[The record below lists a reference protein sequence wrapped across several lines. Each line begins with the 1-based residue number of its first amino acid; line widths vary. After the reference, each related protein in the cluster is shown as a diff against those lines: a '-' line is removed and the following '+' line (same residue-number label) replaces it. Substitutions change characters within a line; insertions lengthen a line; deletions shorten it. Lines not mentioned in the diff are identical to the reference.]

1 MKKVNAI
8 SSNRPLAVM
17 LFLVA
22 LPLMLVSCFTGV
34 ESTKKVS
41 DKDVSKAI
49 SRTQIAVKKQ
59 DLLEEYKDSVPAWKQ
74 GKRFY
79 VTDSQVKLILAPSS
93 NSVNSDTVQLAGKTL
108 AYDGYSVGGV
118 LDNRKTVN
126 LMFSDGSNKYTY
138 STNKEIQEF
147 NSQFQIPFLIDED
160 MVAFYSKQLSN
171 KDFWIKTALWYDVKN
186 ERMIKGR
193 QFVKV
198 HVERVEPGNKV
209 FPLKVVFSASDSG
222 QEAFVWIATNVEV
235 MKDRDF
241 GSLFTT
247 ENLRERH
254 KDITDANWARIT
266 NCQVVEGMTKEECKL
281 SLGTPKQVKQRPTY
295 DGLNEIWYYDGG
307 SFLLFADGLLKDFRK

>member
-1 MKKVNAI
+1 MKKVNVI
-8 SSNRPLAVM
+8 SPKGPAVS
-17 LFLVA
+17 LILLIT

-34 ESTKKVS
+34 EGTKKVS

-49 SRTQIAVKKQ
+49 SRSQTAMKKQ
-59 DLLEEYKDSVPAWKQ
+59 DLLVAYKDSVPAWRQ

-79 VTDSQVKLILAPSS
+79 VTDSQVKLIFAPS
-93 NSVNSDTVQLAGKTL
+93 NSANSDTLQLSGKTL
-108 AYDGYSVGGV
+108 VYDGYSEGGV

-126 LMFSDGSNKYTY
+126 LMFSDSNNKYIY
-138 STNKEIQEF
+138 PTNKEIQEF

-171 KDFWIKTALWYDVKN
+171 KDFWIKTALWYDVNN

>member
-1 MKKVNAI
+1 MKKVNVI
-8 SSNRPLAVM
+8 SPKEPAVS
-17 LFLVA
+17 LILLIT

-34 ESTKKVS
+34 EDTKKVS

-49 SRTQIAVKKQ
+49 SRSQTAMKKQ
-59 DLLEEYKDSVPAWKQ
+59 DLLVAYKDSVPAWRQ

-79 VTDSQVKLILAPSS
+79 VTDSQVKLIFAPS
-93 NSVNSDTVQLAGKTL
+93 NSVNSDTLQLSGKTL
-108 AYDGYSVGGV
+108 VYDGYSEGGV

-126 LMFSDGSNKYTY
+126 LMFSDSNNKYIY
-138 STNKEIQEF
+138 PTNKEIQEF

-171 KDFWIKTALWYDVKN
+171 KDFWIKTALWYDVNN

>member
-1 MKKVNAI
+1 MKKVNVI
-8 SSNRPLAVM
+8 SPKGPVV
-17 LFLVA
+17 FLILLIT

-34 ESTKKVS
+34 EGTKKVS

-49 SRTQIAVKKQ
+49 SRSQTAVKKQ
-59 DLLEEYKDSVPAWKQ
+59 DLLVAYKDSVPAWRH

-79 VTDSQVKLILAPSS
+79 VTDSQVKLIFAPS
-93 NSVNSDTVQLAGKTL
+93 NSVNSDTLQLAGKTL
-108 AYDGYSVGGV
+108 VYDGYSEGGV

-126 LMFSDGSNKYTY
+126 LMFSDGNNKYIY
-138 STNKEIQEF
+138 PTNKEIQEF

-171 KDFWIKTALWYDVKN
+171 KDFWIKTALWYDVKS

-198 HVERVEPGNKV
+198 HVDRVEPGNKV
-209 FPLKVVFSASDSG
+209 FPLKVVFSAIDGG
-222 QEAFVWIATNVEV
+222 QKAFVWIATNVEV

-247 ENLRERH
+247 EDLREKH
-254 KDITDANWARIT
+254 KDITNENWARIT
-266 NCQVVEGMTKEECKL
+266 NSQVVEGMTKEECRL
-281 SLGTPKQVKQRPTY
+281 SLGTPKQVRQRPTY

-307 SFLLFADGLLKDFRK
+307 SFLLFADGLLKEFRK

>member
-1 MKKVNAI
+1 MKKVNVI
-8 SSNRPLAVM
+8 SPKEPAVS
-17 LFLVA
+17 LILLIT

-34 ESTKKVS
+34 EDTKKVS

-49 SRTQIAVKKQ
+49 SRSQTAMKKQ
-59 DLLEEYKDSVPAWKQ
+59 DLLVAYKDSVPAWRQ

-79 VTDSQVKLILAPSS
+79 VTDSQVKLIFAPS
-93 NSVNSDTVQLAGKTL
+93 NSVNSDTLQLSGKTL
-108 AYDGYSVGGV
+108 VYDGYSEGGV

-126 LMFSDGSNKYTY
+126 LMFSDSNKKYIY
-138 STNKEIQEF
+138 PTNKEIQEF

-171 KDFWIKTALWYDVKN
+171 KDFWIKTALWYDVNN

-209 FPLKVVFSASDSG
+209 FQLKVVFSASGSG

>member
-1 MKKVNAI
+1 MKKVNVI
-8 SSNRPLAVM
+8 SPKEPAVS
-17 LFLVA
+17 LILLIT

-34 ESTKKVS
+34 EDTKKVS

-49 SRTQIAVKKQ
+49 SRSQTAMKKQ
-59 DLLEEYKDSVPAWKQ
+59 DLLVAYKDSVPAWRQ

-79 VTDSQVKLILAPSS
+79 VTDSQVKLIFAPS
-93 NSVNSDTVQLAGKTL
+93 NSVNSDTLQLSGKTL
-108 AYDGYSVGGV
+108 VYDGYSEGGV

-126 LMFSDGSNKYTY
+126 LMFSDSNNKYIY
-138 STNKEIQEF
+138 PTNKEIQEF

-171 KDFWIKTALWYDVKN
+171 KDFWIKTALWYDVNN

-209 FPLKVVFSASDSG
+209 FQLKVVFSASGSG

>member
-1 MKKVNAI
+1 MKKVNVI
-8 SSNRPLAVM
+8 LPKGPVV
-17 LFLVA
+17 FLILLIT

-34 ESTKKVS
+34 EGTKKVS

-49 SRTQIAVKKQ
+49 SRSQTAVKKQ
-59 DLLEEYKDSVPAWKQ
+59 DLLVAYKDSVPAWRH

-79 VTDSQVKLILAPSS
+79 VTDSQVKLIFAPS
-93 NSVNSDTVQLAGKTL
+93 NSVNSDTLQLAGKTL
-108 AYDGYSVGGV
+108 VYDGYSEGGV

-126 LMFSDGSNKYTY
+126 LMFSDGNNKYIY
-138 STNKEIQEF
+138 PTNKEIQEF

-171 KDFWIKTALWYDVKN
+171 KDFWIKTALWYDVKS

-198 HVERVEPGNKV
+198 HVDRVEPGNKV
-209 FPLKVVFSASDSG
+209 FPLKVVFSAIDGG
-222 QEAFVWIATNVEV
+222 QKAFVWIATNVEV

-247 ENLRERH
+247 EDLREKH
-254 KDITDANWARIT
+254 KDITNENWARIT
-266 NCQVVEGMTKEECKL
+266 NSQVVEGMTKEECRL
-281 SLGTPKQVKQRPTY
+281 SLGTPKQVRQRPTY

-307 SFLLFADGLLKDFRK
+307 SFLLFADGLLKEFRK

>member
-1 MKKVNAI
+1 MKKVNVI
-8 SSNRPLAVM
+8 SPKGPAVS
-17 LFLVA
+17 LILLIT

-34 ESTKKVS
+34 EGTKKVS

-49 SRTQIAVKKQ
+49 SRSQTAMKKQ
-59 DLLEEYKDSVPAWKQ
+59 DLLVAYKDSVPAWRQ

-79 VTDSQVKLILAPSS
+79 VTDSQVKLIFAPS
-93 NSVNSDTVQLAGKTL
+93 NSVNSDTLQLSGKTL
-108 AYDGYSVGGV
+108 VYDGYSEGGV

-126 LMFSDGSNKYTY
+126 LMFSDSNDKYIY
-138 STNKEIQEF
+138 PTNKEIQEF

-171 KDFWIKTALWYDVKN
+171 KDFWIKTALWYDVNN

>member
-1 MKKVNAI
+1 MKKVNVI
-8 SSNRPLAVM
+8 SPKEPAVS
-17 LFLVA
+17 LILLIT

-34 ESTKKVS
+34 EDTKKVS

-49 SRTQIAVKKQ
+49 SRSQTAMKKQ
-59 DLLEEYKDSVPAWKQ
+59 DLLVAYKDSVPAWRQ

-79 VTDSQVKLILAPSS
+79 VTDSQVKLIFAPS
-93 NSVNSDTVQLAGKTL
+93 NSVNSDTLQLSGKTL
-108 AYDGYSVGGV
+108 VYDGYSEGGV

-126 LMFSDGSNKYTY
+126 LMFSDSNNKYIY

-171 KDFWIKTALWYDVKN
+171 KDFWIKTALWYDVNN

-209 FPLKVVFSASDSG
+209 FPLKVVFSASGSG

>member
-1 MKKVNAI
+1 MKKVNVI
-8 SSNRPLAVM
+8 SPKGPAVS
-17 LFLVA
+17 LILLIT

-34 ESTKKVS
+34 EGTKKVS

-49 SRTQIAVKKQ
+49 SRSQTAMKKQ
-59 DLLEEYKDSVPAWKQ
+59 DLLVAYKDSVPAWRQ

-79 VTDSQVKLILAPSS
+79 VTDSQVKLIFAPS
-93 NSVNSDTVQLAGKTL
+93 NSVNSDTLRLSGKTL
-108 AYDGYSVGGV
+108 VYDGYSEGGV

-126 LMFSDGSNKYTY
+126 LMFADSNNKYIY
-138 STNKEIQEF
+138 PTNKEIQEF

-171 KDFWIKTALWYDVKN
+171 KDFWIKTALWYDVNN

-209 FPLKVVFSASDSG
+209 FPLKVVFLASDSG

>member
-1 MKKVNAI
+1 MKKVNVI
-8 SSNRPLAVM
+8 SPKGPAVS
-17 LFLVA
+17 LILLIT

-34 ESTKKVS
+34 EGTKKVS

-49 SRTQIAVKKQ
+49 SRSQTAMKKQ
-59 DLLEEYKDSVPAWKQ
+59 DLLVAYKDSVPAWRH

-79 VTDSQVKLILAPSS
+79 VTDSQVKLIFAPS
-93 NSVNSDTVQLAGKTL
+93 NSVNSDTLQLSGKTL
-108 AYDGYSVGGV
+108 VYDGYSEGGV

-126 LMFSDGSNKYTY
+126 LMFSDSNNKYIY
-138 STNKEIQEF
+138 PTNKEIQEF
-147 NSQFQIPFLIDED
+147 NSQFQIPFMIDED

-171 KDFWIKTALWYDVKN
+171 KDFWIKTALWYDVNN

>member
-1 MKKVNAI
+1 MKKVNVI
-8 SSNRPLAVM
+8 SPKGPVV
-17 LFLVA
+17 FLILLIT
-22 LPLMLVSCFTGV
+22 LPLMIVSCFTGV
-34 ESTKKVS
+34 EGTKKVS

-49 SRTQIAVKKQ
+49 SRSQTAVKKQ
-59 DLLEEYKDSVPAWKQ
+59 DLLVAYKDSVPAWRH

-79 VTDSQVKLILAPSS
+79 VTDSQVKLIFAPS
-93 NSVNSDTVQLAGKTL
+93 NSVNSDTLQLAGKTL
-108 AYDGYSVGGV
+108 VYDGYSEGGV

-126 LMFSDGSNKYTY
+126 LMFSDGNNKYIY
-138 STNKEIQEF
+138 PTNKEIQEF

-171 KDFWIKTALWYDVKN
+171 KDFWIKTALWYDVKS

-198 HVERVEPGNKV
+198 HVDHVEPGNKV
-209 FPLKVVFSASDSG
+209 FPLKVVFSAIDGG
-222 QEAFVWIATNVEV
+222 QKAFVWIATNVEV

-247 ENLRERH
+247 EDLREKH
-254 KDITDANWARIT
+254 KDITDANWVRIT
-266 NCQVVEGMTKEECKL
+266 NSQVVEGMTKEECRL
-281 SLGTPKQVKQRPTY
+281 SLGTPKQVRQRPTY

-307 SFLLFADGLLKDFRK
+307 SFLLFADGLLKEFRK

>member
-1 MKKVNAI
+1 MKKVNVI
-8 SSNRPLAVM
+8 LPKGPVV
-17 LFLVA
+17 FLILLIT

-34 ESTKKVS
+34 EGTKKVS

-49 SRTQIAVKKQ
+49 SRSQTAVKKQ
-59 DLLEEYKDSVPAWKQ
+59 DLLVAYKDSVPAWRH

-79 VTDSQVKLILAPSS
+79 VTDSQVKLIFAPS
-93 NSVNSDTVQLAGKTL
+93 NSVNSDTLQLAGKTL
-108 AYDGYSVGGV
+108 VYDGYSEGGV

-126 LMFSDGSNKYTY
+126 LMFSDGNNKYIY
-138 STNKEIQEF
+138 PTNKEIQEF

-171 KDFWIKTALWYDVKN
+171 KDFWIKTALWYDVKS

-198 HVERVEPGNKV
+198 HVDRVEPGNKV
-209 FPLKVVFSASDSG
+209 FPLKVVFSAIDGG
-222 QEAFVWIATNVEV
+222 QKAFVWIATNVEV

-247 ENLRERH
+247 EDLREKH
-254 KDITDANWARIT
+254 KDITDTNWVRIT
-266 NCQVVEGMTKEECKL
+266 NSQVVEGMTKEECRL
-281 SLGTPKQVKQRPTY
+281 SLGTPKQVRQRPTY

-307 SFLLFADGLLKDFRK
+307 SFLLFADGLLKEFRK

>member
-1 MKKVNAI
+1 MKKVNVI
-8 SSNRPLAVM
+8 SPKGPAVS
-17 LFLVA
+17 LILLIT

-34 ESTKKVS
+34 EGTKKVS

-49 SRTQIAVKKQ
+49 SRSQTTMKKQ
-59 DLLEEYKDSVPAWKQ
+59 DLLVAYKDSVPAWRQ

-79 VTDSQVKLILAPSS
+79 VTDSQVKLIFAPS
-93 NSVNSDTVQLAGKTL
+93 NSVNSDTLQLSGKTL
-108 AYDGYSVGGV
+108 VYDGYSEGGV

-126 LMFSDGSNKYTY
+126 LMFSDSNNKYIY
-138 STNKEIQEF
+138 PTNKEIQEF

-171 KDFWIKTALWYDVKN
+171 KDFWIKTALWYDVNN